1 MAQVLRRIE
10 WKGAEMLPGGAYS
23 DEDAV
28 VVQMPD
34 GRLLAATVDLFAPV
48 VDDPYRF
55 GRITAANSLS
65 DIYAM
70 GGTPRFALSIL
81 GYPPDIYGPEK
92 PSQII
97 QGGVDAAW
105 EAGVVLGGGHTIKSA
120 DVLFGLAVVGDFPE
134 GKVLT
139 KGGALPGDLLYLTKP
154 LGSGILSTAIKRQ
167 LLSDE
172 GRTSLT
178 EILSLMNRQAA
189 QAAMAADA
197 HACTDVTGFGFLG
210 HLGEMVKS
218 SGIGVTITAAS
229 VPIMNEAIEY
239 AEQDV
244 IPKGS
249 RNNLKFAAGFTRFH
263 ESIPPALRSVLADA
277 QTSGGLLVALA
288 PDSAAVFVEQCEASN
303 QFHALVGE
311 FVPGDPIINVL

>member
-1 MAQVLRRIE
+1 
-10 WKGAEMLPGGAYS
+10 MLPGGAYS

-34 GRLLAATVDLFAPV
+34 GRLLAATVDLFSPV
-48 VDDPYRF
+48 VDDPYQF

-81 GYPPDIYGPEK
+81 GYPPEVYGPDK
-92 PSQII
+92 PAKII

-167 LLSDE
+167 LLADE
-172 GRTSLT
+172 SRASLT
-178 EILSLMNRQAA
+178 EVLSRMNAGVSKVA
-189 QAAMAADA
+189 LACDV

-210 HLGEMVKS
+210 HLGEMVKAS
-218 SGIGVTITAAS
+218 GVTAVITAAS
-229 VPIMNEAIEY
+229 IPILDEALEY
-239 AEQDV
+239 ARQDV
-244 IPKGS
+244 IPQGS
-249 RNNLKFAAGFTRFH
+249 RKNLDFARRYTRFH
-263 ESIPPALRSVLADA
+263 ESVPSELQSVLADA
-277 QTSGGLLVALA
+277 QTSGGLLIAVSAESA
-288 PDSAAVFVEQCEASN
+288 PSFEERCETAGE
-303 QFHALVGE
+303 FHALVGE
-311 FVPGDPIINVL
+311 FRQGDPLIDVL

>member
-1 MAQVLRRIE
+1 
-10 WKGAEMLPGGAYS
+10 MLPGGAYS

-28 VVQMPD
+28 VVKMPD

-81 GYPPDIYGPEK
+81 GYPPGIYGPEK

-154 LGSGILSTAIKRQ
+154 LGSGILSTAIKRR

-172 GRTSLT
+172 SRASLT
-178 EILSLMNRQAA
+178 EILSVMNKQAA
-189 QAAMAADA
+189 RAAMAADA

-210 HLGEMVKS
+210 HLGEMVRS
-218 SGIGVTITAAS
+218 AEVGVTVTAAS
-229 VPIMNEAIEY
+229 VPLMNGAIEY
-239 AEQDV
+239 AQQDV

-249 RNNLKFAAGFTRFH
+249 RDNLTFAGGFTRFH
-263 ESIPPALRSVLADA
+263 DSVPAELRSVLADA
-277 QTSGGLLVALA
+277 QTSGGLLIALA
-288 PDSAAVFVEQCEASN
+288 PDSAATFEKQCEDAD

-311 FVPGDPIINVL
+311 FVADEPVISVL

>member
-1 MAQVLRRIE
+1 
-10 WKGAEMLPGGAYS
+10 MLPGGAYS

-28 VVQMPD
+28 VVEMPD

-81 GYPPDIYGPEK
+81 GYPPDVYGPDK
-92 PSQII
+92 PAKII

-120 DVLFGLAVVGDFPE
+120 DVLFGLAVVGDYPE

-178 EILSLMNRQAA
+178 EVLSRMNA
-189 QAAMAADA
+189 QASKVALACDA

-210 HLGEMVKS
+210 HLGEMAKA
-218 SGIGVTITAAS
+218 SGLSVIVTAAS
-229 VPIMNEAIEY
+229 VPLMDEAIEY
-239 AEQDV
+239 ARQDV

-249 RNNLKFAAGFTRFH
+249 RKNLEFAGRFTRFH
-263 ESIPPALRSVLADA
+263 ESVPSELRSVLADA
-277 QTSGGLLVALA
+277 QTSGGLLIAVSPESA
-288 PDSAAVFVEQCEASN
+288 PAFEKQCETAG

-311 FVPGDPIINVL
+311 FRQGEPLIHVL